1 MNKVSMNKRNPV
13 LLYLAI
19 IAGTGV
25 LAFAI
30 KCIFDPVGLVTGG
43 FTGIAILLKN

>member
-1 MNKVSMNKRNPV
+1 MNKRNPV
-13 LLYLAI
+13 FLSLVI
-19 IAGTGV
+19 IAGTGL

-43 FTGIAILLKN
+43 FTGIAILVKNLT